1 MRILITGICGF
12 VGTTIATGL
21 REHRASAEIAGVDSF
36 VRPGSETNRLALKR
50 AGAVVVHGD
59 VRQASDVDALPPADW
74 VIDAAANP
82 SVLAGVDGHASSRQ
96 VVEHNLGGT
105 INVLEYCRRHRAGLI
120 LLSTSRVYSIAA
132 QLALPL
138 RKGTRAFALDASAA
152 LPPGVSAAGIAEP
165 FSTEPPLSLYG
176 ATKRASEQL
185 ALEYASAFGFP
196 VWIDRCGVLAGAGQF
211 ARPDQGIFS
220 YWIHS
225 WAARRPLKY
234 IGYGGLQVRDCLHP
248 RDLVPLL
255 LKQIADPAFDLPPE
269 GGSYGSSYDLPPEG
283 GSYGSSY
290 DLPPEGGSYGT
301 ASGASSVASGFSRKA
316 SRIFNVSGGSASAT
330 SLREC
335 SDWCAARFGAH
346 TVTESGET
354 RPFDLPWT
362 VLDSAA
368 CNERWGWTPTMPRD
382 AIFEEIAA
390 HAGRHPEWLE
400 LSST

>member
-1 MRILITGICGF
+1 MTMSVLITGVSGF
-12 VGTTIATGL
+12 VGATLAHGL
-21 REHRASAEIAGVDSF
+21 REHLTGLELSGIDNF
-36 VRPGSETNRLALKR
+36 IRPGSETNRLALSR
-50 AGAVVVHGD
+50 AGVRVVHGD
-59 VRQASDVDALPPADW
+59 IRQPSDFETLPVVDW

-82 SVLAGVDGHASSRQ
+82 SVLAGVDGRTSSRQ

-105 INVLEYCRRHRAGLI
+105 VNVLEYCRRYRAGLI

-132 QLALPL
+132 QASLPL
-138 RKGTRAFALDASAA
+138 KTDGNAFALDARSP
-152 LPPGVSAAGIAEP
+152 LPPGVSAAGIDET

-185 ALEYASAFGFP
+185 ALEYAEAFGFP

-234 IGYGGLQVRDCLHP
+234 IGFGGLQVRDVLHP

-255 LKQIADPAFDLPPE
+255 ATQLRGSNPE
-269 GGSYGSSYDLPPEG
+269 P
-283 GSYGSSY
+283 
-290 DLPPEGGSYGT
+290 GT
-301 ASGASSVASGFSRKA
+301 TNPVSGARPLAARV
-316 SRIFNVSGGSASAT
+316 FNVSGGAESAI
-330 SLREC
+330 SLRQV

-346 TVTESGET
+346 AVADSGET
-354 RPFDLPWT
+354 RPFDLAWT
-362 VLDSAA
+362 ILDSGACAA
-368 CNERWGWTPTMPRD
+368 RWGWTPRISRD

-390 HAGRHPEWLE
+390 HADRHPDWLD
-400 LSST
+400 LSNG